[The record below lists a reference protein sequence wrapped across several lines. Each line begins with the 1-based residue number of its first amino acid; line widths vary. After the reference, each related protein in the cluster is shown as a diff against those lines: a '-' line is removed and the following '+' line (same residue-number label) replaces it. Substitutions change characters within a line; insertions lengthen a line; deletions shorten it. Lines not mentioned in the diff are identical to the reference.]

1 MESNGPQLMVLLP
14 RYKPAV
20 PGGFTVSS
28 SGTVPNIMHPDDD
41 KGKAKTKEKE
51 RQDGNL
57 DPYEFSVLMMAS
69 ESGVL
74 STLTPLSESSYA
86 RLLSLSSQL
95 IAALPVRAGTN
106 PKAYRTCD
114 PDLPRPG
121 VDTAGGRI
129 IVDGNVL
136 RRWNELGSGR
146 RAELAG
152 KGGYDS
158 VDHVRAELDA
168 LLGWRGVPYY

>member
-1 MESNGPQLMVLLP
+1 MESNGPQLMTLLP
-14 RYKPAV
+14 RYKSAV
-20 PGGFTVSS
+20 PGGYTFSS
-28 SGTVPNIMHPDDD
+28 SGTVSSISADS
-41 KGKAKTKEKE
+41 KGRGREK
-51 RQDGNL
+51 DASI

-86 RLLSLSSQL
+86 RLASLSSQL
-95 IAALPVRAGTN
+95 MASLPVLAGTN
-106 PKAYRTCD
+106 PKAYRTCN
-114 PDLPRPG
+114 PDLPKPG
-121 VDTAGGRI
+121 VDTAGGRVV
-129 IVDGNVL
+129 VDGCIL

-158 VDHVRAELDA
+158 VDDVRAELDA
-168 LLGWRGVPYY
+168 LLGWCGLPYY